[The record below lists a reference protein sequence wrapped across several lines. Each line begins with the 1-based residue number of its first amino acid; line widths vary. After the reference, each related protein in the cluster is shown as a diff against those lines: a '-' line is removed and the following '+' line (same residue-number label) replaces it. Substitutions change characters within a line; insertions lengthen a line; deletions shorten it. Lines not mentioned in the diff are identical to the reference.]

1 MASVTV
7 VVPCYDEARRL
18 EPDAFLRACGE
29 IPGLHL
35 LFVDDGSRDGT
46 LGALRALAARSPE
59 RLAVLALP
67 ANRGKAEA
75 VRAGLREAF
84 ARGHDYVGWWDAD
97 LATPLDEV
105 PRFVAA
111 LEAAPAREIVFGA
124 RVQMLGRA
132 IERRALRHY
141 AGRVFA
147 TAASRVLGLPVYDTQ
162 CGAKLLRATP
172 ALAALFEEPF
182 ASGWIFDVELLAR
195 LVRQRRD
202 GGGRPAAAAVLEL
215 PLLAWRDVPG
225 SKVRPRDFVRGLLEL
240 VRIRRR
246 YRLGEDGGR

>member
-1 MASVTV
+1 VASVTV

-18 EPDAFLRACGE
+18 QPDAFLRACHE
-29 IPGLHL
+29 TPGLHF
-35 LFVDDGSRDGT
+35 LFVDDGSRDATPGV
-46 LGALRALAARSPE
+46 LRELAARAPD

-97 LATPLDEV
+97 LATPLAEI

-111 LEAAPAREIVFGA
+111 LEAAPEREMVLGA
-124 RVQMLGRA
+124 RIQMLGRA
-132 IERRALRHY
+132 IERSAARHY

-147 TAASRVLGLPVYDTQ
+147 TAASQVLGLPVYDTQ
-162 CGAKLLRATP
+162 CGAKLLRSTP

-182 ASGWIFDVELLAR
+182 TSGWIFDVELLAR
-195 LVRQRRD
+195 LVRQRRA
-202 GGGRPAAAAVLEL
+202 GGGRAPADAVLEL

-225 SKVRPRDFVRGLLEL
+225 SKVRPWDFVRALFGLA
-240 VRIRRR
+240 RIRLR
-246 YRLGEDGGR
+246 YLRAG